1 MRGRPDY
8 GKESADYAVGFT
20 EYLSFLTEEELAW
33 ITNPRDGLHTV
44 CKYLPTPADVA
55 EFLKAK
61 RDAANVSFRLPPP
74 QGAHAYFEPEKET
87 SQEAKQARQKHRAEH
102 VARTLGYNPSKPR
115 ERIRPPLTEATDEDL
130 KALTLK
136 TPAAPITPQ
145 LRELMAKQGWFGPT
159 EYPPSQQKDV
169 AA

>member
-20 EYLSFLTEEELAW
+20 EYLSFLTDEELAW
-33 ITNPRDGLHTV
+33 ITHPRDGLHTV

-55 EFLKAK
+55 EFVKTK

-74 QGAHAYFEPEKET
+74 QGAHAYFDPEKET
-87 SQEAKQARQKHRAEH
+87 SQEAKQAEIARRKAH
-102 VARTLGYNPSKPR
+102 VLKTLGYDPARPR
-115 ERIRPPLTEATDEDL
+115 ERIRPTPTEATAGDL
-130 KALTLK
+130 ASLKLK
-136 TPAAPITPQ
+136 TPPGPITPQ
-145 LRELMAKQGWFGPT
+145 LRALLAEQGWFANT
-159 EYPPSQQKDV
+159 QKEQ